1 MTGESPVEATAATTE
16 ATAAATAGLPSEG
29 VNKVLLMLSVAGIV
43 VVLDYL
49 TKQWVVSSLTLH
61 YPQPVIGDI
70 LRLTYTHNPGAAFGI
85 NIGEH
90 SRLFFLGLSLVA
102 LTALGWM
109 YAATPRA
116 DLLRLA
122 ALALVCGG
130 AIGNIL
136 DRLRYDAGVVD
147 FIDVGLGGHRFWIF
161 NVADS
166 AVSVGAVLLL
176 ISFYLEERREPGDAD
191 A

>member
-1 MTGESPVEATAATTE
+1 MTGVGPVESTAATAATPVPDD
-16 ATAAATAGLPSEG
+16 PSKTWLILG
-29 VNKVLLMLSVAGIV
+29 VAGV
-43 VVLDYL
+43 VVLLDFL

-61 YPQPVIGDI
+61 YPQPVLGEV

-90 SRLFFLGLSLVA
+90 SRLFFLGLSMVA
-102 LTALGWM
+102 LGALGWM
-109 YAATPRA
+109 YAATPRR
-116 DLLRLA
+116 DLLRLV

-130 AIGNIL
+130 ALGNII

-147 FIDVGLGGHRFWIF
+147 FIDVGLGAHRFWIF
-161 NVADS
+161 NLADS

-176 ISFYLEERREPGDAD
+176 ISFYLEERREPGVAG

>member
-1 MTGESPVEATAATTE
+1 MTGESPVEATAAAAEPTV
-16 ATAAATAGLPSEG
+16 AATAGPRPEG
-29 VNKVLLMLSVAGIV
+29 VNKVLLMLGVAGIV
-43 VVLDYL
+43 VVLDFL

-61 YPQPVIGDI
+61 YPQPVVGDI

-109 YAATPRA
+109 YSSTPRA
-116 DLLRLA
+116 DLLRLG

-130 AIGNIL
+130 ALGNIL

-147 FIDVGLGGHRFWIF
+147 FIDVGLGSHRFWIF

>member
-1 MTGESPVEATAATTE
+1 MTGESPVET
-16 ATAAATAGLPSEG
+16 TAAAEPPVAATASPRSGGL
-29 VNKVLLMLSVAGIV
+29 NKALLMLSVAGIV
-43 VVLDYL
+43 VLLDIL

-61 YPQPVIGDI
+61 YPQRVIGDV

-109 YAATPRA
+109 YAVTPRA
-116 DLLRLA
+116 DLLRLV

-147 FIDVGLGGHRFWIF
+147 FIDVGLGSHRFWIF

>member
-1 MTGESPVEATAATTE
+1 MTGEGPVESTAGTAAPPVPGDLNK
-16 ATAAATAGLPSEG
+16 AWLMLGVAGG
-29 VNKVLLMLSVAGIV
+29 VVLL
-43 VVLDYL
+43 DFL

-61 YPQPVIGDI
+61 YPQSVLGDV

-102 LTALGWM
+102 LVALGWM

-116 DLLRLA
+116 DLLRLV

-130 AIGNIL
+130 AIGNII

-147 FIDVGLGGHRFWIF
+147 FIDIGLGTHRFWIF

>member
-1 MTGESPVEATAATTE
+1 VTGEGPVEASAAPG
-16 ATAAATAGLPSEG
+16 AAPVPGDL
-29 VNKVLLMLSVAGIV
+29 NKALLMLGVAGV
-43 VVLDYL
+43 VVLFDFL

-61 YPQPVIGDI
+61 YPQPVVGDVI
-70 LRLTYTHNPGAAFGI
+70 RLTYTHNPGAAFGI

-102 LTALGWM
+102 LGALGWM
-109 YAATPRA
+109 YAATPRR
-116 DLLRLA
+116 DLLRLL

-130 AIGNIL
+130 AVGNII

-147 FIDVGLGGHRFWIF
+147 FIDIGLGAHRFWIF

-166 AVSVGAVLLL
+166 AVSIGAVLLL
-176 ISFYLEERREPGDAD
+176 ISFYLEESREPGEAD